1 LAERLVRMGELAAA
15 TAGDAVLVTIGLGS
29 CIGLALVDGRVAGL
43 AHIVLPS
50 SNGHSTVSEPGKFG
64 DLAVG
69 ALVEAVT
76 AAGAMRSRLG
86 AVLVGGAHMFSFKN
100 GSGDLDIGGRNAA
113 AVQAELERLRIPIRA
128 SALGGSKGRTVRVFP
143 DGGTVMA
150 KEAGGS
156 DFELHGVLNGAHP

>member
-1 LAERLVRMGELAAA
+1 LDERLVRMGELAAS

-43 AHIVLPS
+43 AHVVLPS
-50 SNGHSTVSEPGKFG
+50 SNGHKTVAEPGKFG

-76 AAGAMRSRLG
+76 AAGAMRSRLS
-86 AVLVGGAHMFSFKN
+86 AVLVGGAHMFSFAN
-100 GSGDLDIGGRNAA
+100 DPGDLDIGGRNAA
-113 AVQAELERLRIPIRA
+113 AVKAELERLRIPISA
-128 SALGGSKGRTVRVFP
+128 SALGGAKGRTVRVFP
-143 DGGTVMA
+143 DGGTVVA

-156 DFELHGVLNGAHP
+156 DFELHGGVNGARP